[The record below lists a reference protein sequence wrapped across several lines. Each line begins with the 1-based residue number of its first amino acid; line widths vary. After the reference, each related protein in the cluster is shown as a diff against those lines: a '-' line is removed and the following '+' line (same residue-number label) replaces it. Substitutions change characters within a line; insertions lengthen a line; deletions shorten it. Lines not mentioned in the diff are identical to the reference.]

1 MERDL
6 ARYWPVFLLPTAAA
20 FAIGFLI
27 PFAMGLYLSF
37 CDFTTLSNATFVGF
51 GNYVRAFE
59 DSGGFTHALWYTALF
74 AGLSTVLINLFGLT
88 VALLLVR
95 GFRGTNLF
103 RTVFFMPNLIGG
115 IVLGWLWQVI
125 LNYGVLARYGVTLVT
140 SEWYGF
146 WGLMVVMLWQ
156 QAGYMMIIY
165 ISGLQSIPGELSEA
179 AAIDGATKWQQ
190 VLHVTIPHLR
200 TMIAILFIMNVGK
213 IFASDFGLFYNVPMQ
228 NGALFSVTQTIDT
241 YVYRAYMATGDPGQ
255 SSAAGL
261 LQNVLGFVCILTAN
275 GIVKKIDSE
284 SSLF

>member
-6 ARYWPVFLLPTAAA
+6 ARYWPVFLLPPADA

-103 RTVFFMPNLIGG
+103 RTVFFVNFYYRHGSKNQRQYLMHRLRIGAVADNYRLRQPF
-115 IVLGWLWQVI
+115 IAAKQVQCF
-125 LNYGVLARYGVTLVT
+125 RM
-140 SEWYGF
+140 F
-146 WGLMVVMLWQ
+146 FCFH
-156 QAGYMMIIY
+156 
-165 ISGLQSIPGELSEA
+165 P
-179 AAIDGATKWQQ
+179 
-190 VLHVTIPHLR
+190 
-200 TMIAILFIMNVGK
+200 
-213 IFASDFGLFYNVPMQ
+213 FG
-228 NGALFSVTQTIDT
+228 D
-241 YVYRAYMATGDPGQ
+241 
-255 SSAAGL
+255 
-261 LQNVLGFVCILTAN
+261 
-275 GIVKKIDSE
+275 
-284 SSLF
+284 